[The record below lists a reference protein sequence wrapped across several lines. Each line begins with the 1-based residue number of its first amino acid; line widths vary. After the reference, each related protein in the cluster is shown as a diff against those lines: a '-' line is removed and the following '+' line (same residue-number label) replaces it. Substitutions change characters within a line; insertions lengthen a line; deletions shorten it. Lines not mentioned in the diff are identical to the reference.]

1 MPDSVK
7 LKFPDISPRLK
18 VEQGQKY
25 IWDALRGKWLV
36 LTPEE
41 WVRRHVVSWLVEH
54 KGVPALRISQEY
66 PVNINGQHQRAD
78 VVVVDEFARPKIL
91 VECKA
96 ADVAINEDVVMQAVR
111 YNNVVGAQ
119 FMVLTN
125 GLRLFCYEC
134 VDGKYRALRD
144 IL

>member
-7 LKFPDISPRLK
+7 LKFPAISARMK
-18 VEQGQKY
+18 VVDGQKY
-25 IWDALRGKWLV
+25 IWDALRQKWLV

-41 WVRRHVVSWLVEH
+41 WVRRHVIAWLVEY

-78 VVVVDEFARPKIL
+78 IVVVDESANPKIL

-96 ADVAINEDVVMQAVR
+96 IDVAIDEEVVMQAVR
-111 YNNVVGAQ
+111 YNAVVGARYIL
-119 FMVLTN
+119 LTN
-125 GLRLFCYEC
+125 GDKLFCYEC
-134 VDGKYRALRD
+134 VNGNYRAVKD
-144 IL
+144 F